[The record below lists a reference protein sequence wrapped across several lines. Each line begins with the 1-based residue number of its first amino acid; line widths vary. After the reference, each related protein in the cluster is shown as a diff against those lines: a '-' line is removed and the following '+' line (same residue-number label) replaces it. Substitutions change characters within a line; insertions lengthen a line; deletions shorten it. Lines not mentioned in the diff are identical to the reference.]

1 MDIINFAKSDLGV
14 AIAWI
19 ATVLSLVLTIW
30 AMFTKQTLKVENI
43 NLKQSIQTLKQELT
57 NKEVN
62 QIGKNNSYIE
72 KNKGGVH
79 FN

>member
-30 AMFTKQTLKVENI
+30 LCLLNRLLK
-43 NLKQSIQTLKQELT
+43 
-57 NKEVN
+57 
-62 QIGKNNSYIE
+62 
-72 KNKGGVH
+72 
-79 FN
+79 